1 LKQLKTEGQ
10 IMSNWKNQGKPLVSV
25 VCITY
30 NHEHYIKDAIEGFLI
45 QETRFPFEIIIHDD
59 ASTDA
64 TAKIVRQYAEK
75 YPNII
80 RQILQQENQYSQGKK
95 IFPIALAEAKGE
107 YVALCEGDDYW
118 TNENKLQKQVDFM
131 VANPECSW
139 CFHSAKCIHMDRAGI
154 QTVMKPRQFFK
165 SNKFTIKHVILRGG
179 GFYPTASAM
188 FRSHAIKDLPDF
200 YFSAPIGDWPL
211 ALIATSKG
219 TVGYI
224 DEIMS
229 VYRMHVPGSWS
240 WRKPRE
246 KACIW
251 NDRLKT
257 HKKAIKYLHDFNVYS
272 EFEFEKYLKS
282 SIMRNKGLLF
292 WRALS
297 LPVAKHTIN
306 ERLQRVKAI
315 DLPCEV
321 GDLIRFIFLAI
332 WILLSRL
339 TRKFLKK
346 NN

>member
-1 LKQLKTEGQ
+1 
-10 IMSNWKNQGKPLVSV
+10 MSNWKNEEKPLVSV

-64 TAKIVRQYAEK
+64 TAELVREYAEK

-80 RQILQQENQYSQGKK
+80 RPILQKENQYSQGKK
-95 IFPIALAEAKGE
+95 VLSIALAEAKGE

-118 TNENKLQKQVDFM
+118 TNENKLQKQVNFM

-139 CFHSAKCIHMDRAGI
+139 CFHSAKCIHMDRAEI
-154 QTVMKPRQFFK
+154 QTVMKPRLFFK

-179 GFYPTASAM
+179 GFYTTASAM

-219 TVGYI
+219 AVGYI

-240 WRKPRE
+240 WQEKE
-246 KACIW
+246 KARIW
-251 NDRLKT
+251 NDHLET
-257 HKKAIKYLHDFNVYS
+257 HKKVIKYLQEFNVYS
-272 EFEFEKYLKS
+272 GLRYEKYLKS
-282 SIMRNKGLLF
+282 RIIHLKCLLF

-297 LPVAKHTIN
+297 LPVDSSAN
-306 ERLQRVKAI
+306 NDRLKRVKAI

-321 GDLIRFIFLAI
+321 GYLIRFIFLAI
-332 WILLSRL
+332 WILLSIL
-339 TRKFLKK
+339 TRKLLKRIT
-346 NN
+346 NAMYMLT

>member
-1 LKQLKTEGQ
+1 
-10 IMSNWKNQGKPLVSV
+10 MSSWKNLEKPLVSV

-165 SNKFTIKHVILRGG
+165 SNKFTMKHVILRGG

-200 YFSAPIGDWPL
+200 YFSAPIGDWLL

-224 DEIMS
+224 DEFMS
-229 VYRMHVPGSWS
+229 TYRMYVLGSWS
-240 WRKPRE
+240 WRKKE

-251 NDRLKT
+251 NEYLNT
-257 HKKAIKYLHDFNVYS
+257 HKKAIKYLQDFNVYS
-272 EFEFEKYLKS
+272 EFRHEKYLKS
-282 SIMRNKGLLF
+282 RIMRSKGLLF
-292 WRALS
+292 WHALS
-297 LPVAKHTIN
+297 LPVDSFAKN
-306 ERLQRVKAI
+306 ERLKRVKAI
-315 DLPCEV
+315 EIPC
-321 GDLIRFIFLAI
+321 DADYLLKFSLLAS
-332 WILLSRL
+332 WTLLCVLGNKL
-339 TRKFLKK
+339 TQKIMNVL
-346 NN
+346 